1 MLQNEIIKT
10 EVMVEE
16 YLKTRKV
23 NLKPY
28 SFSIIN
34 NIINKHFLS
43 YFKDIDLNKL
53 KPKDINDYY
62 LMIAN
67 LDLKPKT
74 KNNII
79 SSVMVLIEWLDIMEF
94 IDISITRKFKQ
105 ILKMFPL
112 TESPKSDYLTI
123 NEIKKL
129 IDAIEITDIE
139 SEREKLMIEV
149 LSFSGLRKS
158 ELRGLTFNDIDARR
172 NIININKQIQTIIND
187 GVTKE
192 VLVKYTKTNKN
203 RVVNLPKWLVKNIRE
218 YQTKYLSYIKE
229 NKIEYNEYIF
239 PYKVVRIN
247 RILNKYLKKANLKH
261 IKVHDLRHSY
271 CTMLYD
277 NGADSKFVQKQLGHS
292 SDRTSRDIYEH
303 LTNKM
308 EKKGIQIVNKLI

>member
-10 EVMVEE
+10 EEMVEE

-28 SFSIIN
+28 SFSIIK

-218 YQTKYLSYIKE
+218 YQGKYMLYIKE